1 MTLFQESI
9 HGLQK
14 QRNKLEGDH
23 SVSSVEFSSTTG
35 HWNHDL
41 WIVSDQ
47 MKTFICN
54 TKNEFTKKNQ

>member
-9 HGLQK
+9 HGLQR

-35 HWNHDL
+35 H
-41 WIVSDQ
+41 
-47 MKTFICN
+47 
-54 TKNEFTKKNQ
+54 